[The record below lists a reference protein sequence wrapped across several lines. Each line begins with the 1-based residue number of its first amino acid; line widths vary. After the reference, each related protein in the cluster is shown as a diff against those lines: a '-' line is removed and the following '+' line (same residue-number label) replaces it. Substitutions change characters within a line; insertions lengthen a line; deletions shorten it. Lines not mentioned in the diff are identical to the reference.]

1 MSSGLTGSMLI
12 AVHALMVQ
20 QSAISTTSN
29 NIANV
34 NTPGYS
40 RQVPVLSEATPE
52 NEAGITYG
60 TGVNLDQISSI
71 RDRLLELR
79 INDETQRQG
88 DAQAQLG
95 SLSQVQ
101 SLFSDTAHG
110 LGTDLTALFNSLN
123 QLSTDPT
130 SIPQRQ
136 AVLTAAGNV
145 ASDFHSTV
153 TQLTNIQNN
162 LNLSVTQA
170 VNQVNTLTPQI
181 AALNTQIAALQ
192 KLGQDAGSL
201 EDQRTVLIKQLSTL
215 TDVAV
220 IQSDEGYTL
229 TTSNGS
235 PLVVAGHSYTLQA
248 SADSTGMQ
256 HVYSQGDDITSTMQ
270 GGQISGFITVRDQ
283 VIPQVVASLNDLAGG
298 LATNFNAAHQ
308 GGFDLAGNP
317 GQNFFGTAT
326 GVGAAANFSVQ
337 ITDPTLIAA
346 SSDGSAGSS
355 GNLNQLQAV
364 QTQGLPSGTKP
375 LDLYS
380 QIVFNVGNATA
391 QQQAKSD
398 ASDVSLQQLND
409 QRGAVSGVSL
419 DEETT
424 NLIRYQHAYAASARV
439 ISVVD
444 QLTQVLLNMMGT

>member
-20 QSAISTTSN
+20 ESAISTTSN
-29 NIANV
+29 NIANA

-40 RQVPVLSEATPE
+40 RQVPVLSEATPV

-95 SLSQVQ
+95 SLAQVQ
-101 SLFSDTAHG
+101 ALFSDTTHG
-110 LGTDLTALFNSLN
+110 LGTDITAFFNSLN

-136 AVLTAAGNV
+136 AVLTAANNI
-145 ASDFHSTV
+145 ATDFHSTE

-170 VNQVNTLTPQI
+170 GNQVNTLTPQI
-181 AALNTQIAALQ
+181 AALNTQIASLQ

-248 SADSTGMQ
+248 SADANGMQ
-256 HVYSQGDDITSTMQ
+256 HVFSQGDDITSSMQ

-283 VIPQVVASLNDLAGG
+283 EIPQVLSSLNDLAGG

-308 GGFDLAGNP
+308 GGFDLAGNA

-326 GVGAAANFSVQ
+326 GTGAAANFSVQ

-364 QTQGLPSGTKP
+364 QTQALPSGTKP

-409 QRGAVSGVSL
+409 QRGAVSGVSI

-444 QLTQVLLNMMGT
+444 ELTQTLLNMMGT

>member
-1 MSSGLTGSMLI
+1 MLI

-95 SLSQVQ
+95 SLAQVQ
-101 SLFSDTAHG
+101 SLFSDTEHG
-110 LGTDLTALFNSLN
+110 LGTDLTAFFNSLN

-136 AVLTAAGNV
+136 AVLTAAGNI
-145 ASDFHSTV
+145 ASDFHNTV
-153 TQLTNIQNN
+153 TQLTNIQSN

-192 KLGQDAGSL
+192 KLGQDAGSI

-270 GGQISGFITVRDQ
+270 GGQISGFIAVRDQ
-283 VIPQVVASLNDLAGG
+283 VIPQVVSSLNDLAGG

-308 GGFDLAGNP
+308 GGFDLAGNA

-326 GVGAAANFSVQ
+326 GAGAAANFSVQ

-364 QTQGLPSGTKP
+364 QTQALPSGTKP